1 MPAMVAP
8 SASSRHAATPII
20 GMSSRRLAFS
30 SITVTR
36 AVRADAPTETLDP
49 ATVDAISSV
58 TSAANEAHAAALAK
72 AKEEAASWTPAAAAD
87 VSSLKAKVMNSVAD
101 VQQGLLERE
110 VEVSEKIFF
119 VSFSFEHG
127 NQRKAGEASE
137 RRGAK
142 CEFDGIEKKS
152 IGLVLIVATSR
163 EIRFSSFSCL
173 NLILFFPPLSTLKC
187 GIERDQRKESETERI
202 AESEKEG
209 TIALAVACSRER
221 KKRDE
226 VSSSLT
232 SPPPLSLLGKN
243 KKMTRT
249 GSPHAPCRPG
259 RGAPPL
265 TWASRDGQV

>member
-1 MPAMVAP
+1 MSASLRVVATPAGTARPSAPSSRSSRAHAATVGCPAMPAMVAP
-8 SASSRHAATPII
+8 SASSRRAATPVI

-58 TSAANEAHAAALAK
+58 TTAANEAHAAALAK

-127 NQRKAGEASE
+127 NERKAGEASE

-152 IGLVLIVATSR
+152 IGLVLTVATSR

-173 NLILFFPPLSTLKC
+173 NLILS
-187 GIERDQRKESETERI
+187 
-202 AESEKEG
+202 
-209 TIALAVACSRER
+209 
-221 KKRDE
+221 
-226 VSSSLT
+226 
-232 SPPPLSLLGKN
+232 SPPFPL
-243 KKMTRT
+243 
-249 GSPHAPCRPG
+249 
-259 RGAPPL
+259 
-265 TWASRDGQV
+265 